1 MRECFKK
8 IMELACQM
16 ATAEKKDTK
25 FKGRGTLMAEI
36 LKLKN
41 EQL

>member
-1 MRECFKK
+1 
-8 IMELACQM
+8 MELACQM

-25 FKGRGTLMAEI
+25 FKERGILMAEI